1 MISLD
6 DARRV
11 ALSLPEAAEQDHH
24 GRASFRVRGKIFA
37 TVPDP
42 GRLNVFVDPDEV
54 PGLVGE
60 WPDACA
66 ELWWGKQLRGV
77 SVDLDH
83 ADPAVVAELLSDAWR
98 RKAPTTLRTHGPP
111 ANRRGTP
118 G

>member
-24 GRASFRVRGKIFA
+24 GRGSFRVRGKIFA
-37 TVPDP
+37 TVPDA
-42 GRLNVFVDPDEV
+42 GHLNVFIDVNEV
-54 PGLVGE
+54 AGVVAE

-77 SVDLDH
+77 HVNLDH
-83 ADPAVVAELLSDAWR
+83 ADPARRAARRRLAPQGAYHATHARAGCWLS
-98 RKAPTTLRTHGPP
+98 
-111 ANRRGTP
+111 
-118 G
+118 

>member
-24 GRASFRVRGKIFA
+24 GRGSFRVRGKIFA
-37 TVPDP
+37 TLPDA
-42 GRLNVFVDPDEV
+42 GHLNVFVDSNEV
-54 PGLVGE
+54 AGVVAE

-77 SVDLDH
+77 HVNLDH
-83 ADPAVVAELLSDAWR
+83 ADPALVAELLADAWR
-98 RKAPTTLRTHGPP
+98 RKAPTTLRTHGP
-111 ANRRGTP
+111 AAG
-118 G
+118 